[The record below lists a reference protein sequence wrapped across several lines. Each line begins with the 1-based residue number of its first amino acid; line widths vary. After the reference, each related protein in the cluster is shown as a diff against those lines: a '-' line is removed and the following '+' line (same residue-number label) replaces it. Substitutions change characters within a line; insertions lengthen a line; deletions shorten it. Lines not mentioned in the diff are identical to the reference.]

1 MQPLSENQF
10 TTGYVDQE
18 IKLADRTF
26 HLRVP
31 DDPDLVLEQAARDG
45 GHDPYWSVLWSA
57 ARPTA
62 EVVLQTD
69 WTGRQ
74 TVLELGCGMGLTG
87 LAALM
92 CGLHV
97 TFTDAVPTAV
107 RLALHNA
114 QRNGFSHCDGHV
126 LDWNTATRA
135 SEDVDQFDVI
145 LASDV
150 LYERKLHLVLLK
162 LLRQR
167 LTDDGICLIGDPF
180 RQAGDRF
187 IATAQ
192 AAGWVVSQTERP
204 DRTFRCIQLQ
214 QD

>member
-1 MQPLSENQF
+1 MSDNQF
-10 TTGYVDQE
+10 ITGYVDQE
-18 IKLADRTF
+18 INLADRRF
-26 HLRVP
+26 RLRVP

-45 GHDPYWSVLWSA
+45 DHDPYWSVLWSA

-69 WTGRQ
+69 WTGRR

-87 LAALM
+87 LAALA

-107 RLALHNA
+107 SLALHNA

-126 LDWNTATRA
+126 LDWNSATRSDA
-135 SEDVDQFDVI
+135 PEDQFDVN

-150 LYERKLHLVLLK
+150 LYERQLHEVLLQ
-162 LLRQR
+162 LLQQR
-167 LTDDGICLIGDPF
+167 LADNGVCLIGDPF

-187 IATAQ
+187 MATAQ
-192 AAGWVVSQTERP
+192 AAGWSVSQTQCP
-204 DRTFRCIQLQ
+204 SRTFRCIQLQ